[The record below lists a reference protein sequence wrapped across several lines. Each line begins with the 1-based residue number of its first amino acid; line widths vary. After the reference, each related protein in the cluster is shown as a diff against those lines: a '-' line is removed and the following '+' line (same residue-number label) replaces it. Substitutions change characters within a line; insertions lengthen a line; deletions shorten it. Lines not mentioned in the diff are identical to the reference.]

1 MGVSFPAS
9 EDIFNPSKCD
19 TLLYMK
25 TTMDFA
31 ALQAFVKVV
40 QAGSFTRAADALHTQ
55 KARLSRVVSRL
66 ERELSVR
73 LLERSTRSLSLTE
86 AGREFFERAHAILAS
101 VDDARQAMQ
110 RIRGEPQGTLRLTC
124 GVEFGLVAVS
134 AWIADYLE
142 TYPQV
147 QVDADYTNRV
157 VDIVHEGYDLAV
169 RVGPLSDSS
178 LAARRLGSLEYGLY
192 AAADYLRRHGQ
203 PATPQE
209 LGAHA
214 SVVYAGAAPQG
225 QWQLTRGAETLR
237 LKLQPRLR
245 VNTSLA
251 AREALLRGL
260 GVGLLPRRVAEPA
273 GEPAR
278 LQRVLPGWASP
289 EVPVHAVFAS
299 ARYLTPK
306 VRAFIDLAVANFH
319 ADGQP
324 HTPGRHPEQGTVG
337 GRFALVSRT
346 RGHDGSAV
354 K

>member
-1 MGVSFPAS
+1 
-9 EDIFNPSKCD
+9 
-19 TLLYMK
+19 
-25 TTMDFA
+25 MDLG

-40 QAGSFTRAADALHTQ
+40 QTGSFTRAADALHTQ
-55 KARLSRVVSRL
+55 KARLSRVVSHL
-66 ERELSVR
+66 ERDLSVR

-134 AWIADYLE
+134 GWIAEYLRAH
-142 TYPQV
+142 PQV
-147 QVDADYTNRV
+147 QVEADYSNRV

-178 LAARRLGSLEYGLY
+178 LAARRLGVLDYGLY
-192 AAADYLRRHGQ
+192 ASPDYLRRHGML
-203 PATPQE
+203 ADPQD
-209 LGAHA
+209 LAAHPL
-214 SVVYAGAAPQG
+214 VVYGGSAPQG
-225 QWQLTRGAETLR
+225 HWPFTRDDRTVR

-251 AREALLRGL
+251 AREAMLRGL
-260 GVGLLPRRVAEPA
+260 GIGVLPRRLAEPA
-273 GEPAR
+273 GERAR
-278 LQRVLPGWASP
+278 LRRVLPEWSVP

-306 VRAFIDLAVANFH
+306 VRAFIDLAAANFQRV
-319 ADGQP
+319 A
-324 HTPGRHPEQGTVG
+324 
-337 GRFALVSRT
+337 
-346 RGHDGSAV
+346 
-354 K
+354 